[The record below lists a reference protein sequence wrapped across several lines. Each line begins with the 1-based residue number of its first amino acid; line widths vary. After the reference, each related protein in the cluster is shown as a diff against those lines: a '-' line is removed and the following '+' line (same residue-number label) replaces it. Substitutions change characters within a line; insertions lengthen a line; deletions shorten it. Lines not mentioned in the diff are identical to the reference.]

1 MEEKDDETIIYGIQ
15 IEEEELY
22 NNEEK
27 NIDNRNIE
35 QRNVNN
41 IHVNNVNN
49 VNNSSPIINNNENL
63 YDNNIPYNNEKQINN
78 LFNFY
83 PNEII
88 QNDDIHK
95 YSNKN
100 SNPNETCLN
109 FGDVYLNNQNYIEQ
123 NDNKKTYNTSHTVQV
138 NGKQINTKNELITGA
153 LFDIF
158 NIGDL
163 NIENKSDM
171 QFLRKKNKRRTKK
184 EIEEE
189 NKVKNNEIKTKK
201 KLGRRKKSELKNESE
216 SHINNKRH
224 SKNSDDN
231 IIKKIHSFFLESI
244 LKWINKSF
252 IDKNHNFQDLAD
264 RIKMKNGILRKIS
277 PKIITTNLKKKNVL
291 QTMKR
296 QLKDIFYNHISK
308 KYTKINIDENKKL
321 IDKIYIEGNQPF
333 VKFILNLTFLEA
345 FNYFSGQNNG
355 EYCRQF
361 FLSRNYSEEMI
372 TQFLNNLDTIR
383 DLLCSI
389 KYKEIDG
396 NNEEIKDYAQRIG
409 ILCLNYFNIF
419 NNKFERGE
427 NKQKSSKVTI

>member
-1 MEEKDDETIIYGIQ
+1 
-15 IEEEELY
+15 
-22 NNEEK
+22 
-27 NIDNRNIE
+27 
-35 QRNVNN
+35 
-41 IHVNNVNN
+41 
-49 VNNSSPIINNNENL
+49 
-63 YDNNIPYNNEKQINN
+63 
-78 LFNFY
+78 
-83 PNEII
+83 
-88 QNDDIHK
+88 
-95 YSNKN
+95 
-100 SNPNETCLN
+100 
-109 FGDVYLNNQNYIEQ
+109 
-123 NDNKKTYNTSHTVQV
+123 
-138 NGKQINTKNELITGA
+138 
-153 LFDIF
+153 
-158 NIGDL
+158 
-163 NIENKSDM
+163 
-171 QFLRKKNKRRTKK
+171 
-184 EIEEE
+184 
-189 NKVKNNEIKTKK
+189 
-201 KLGRRKKSELKNESE
+201 
-216 SHINNKRH
+216 
-224 SKNSDDN
+224 
-231 IIKKIHSFFLESI
+231 
-244 LKWINKSF
+244 
-252 IDKNHNFQDLAD
+252 
-264 RIKMKNGILRKIS
+264 MKNGILRKIS